1 MYRLISR
8 RILAL
13 AVAYA
18 LALAPVLPLLTAFAR
33 AGDVGSADLAPLC
46 ASGEVGGRS
55 AADVP
60 NGHGPLCPFGVGCS
74 MQGCGGADNGVLP
87 AATGVVEILAFG
99 AAPSLIRLAGETPL
113 LRAGGAHPARA
124 PPRA

>member
-8 RILAL
+8 RIVAL

-33 AGDVGSADLAPLC
+33 AGDVVSADLAPLC
-46 ASGEVGGRS
+46 AGGEIGERS

-74 MQGCGGADNGVLP
+74 MQGCGADGVLP
-87 AATGVVEILAFG
+87 AATAGVVEIIVFG
-99 AAPSLIRLAGETPL
+99 AASSLLHFEGGSPP
-113 LRAGGAHPARA
+113 LRAGGAHSARA